1 MVCEVK
7 ARAQVWEDLI
17 VKLAAT
23 KMAVKAGAGQSL
35 GSGNVGLRN
44 VMSQDDR
51 CVWLGCWLGCGGRIR
66 EKMGHGLGNATVAAA
81 GRREGRQA
89 SSRL

>member
-1 MVCEVK
+1 VASFGWALGRSTTVASFHRDGVANGEWGFVMVCDVR

-23 KMAVKAGAGQSL
+23 KMAVKVGARQSL

-44 VMSQDDR
+44 VMSRDDR
-51 CVWLGCWLGCGGRIR
+51 CIWRGC
-66 EKMGHGLGNATVAAA
+66 
-81 GRREGRQA
+81 
-89 SSRL
+89 

>member
-1 MVCEVK
+1 MVCDVR

-23 KMAVKAGAGQSL
+23 KMAVKAGARQSL

-44 VMSQDDR
+44 VMSRDDR
-51 CVWLGCWLGCGGRIR
+51 CIWRGC
-66 EKMGHGLGNATVAAA
+66 
-81 GRREGRQA
+81 
-89 SSRL
+89 